1 MRQLRVT
8 VETDDRSRLASM
20 RKVTQSSVGP
30 PDVLEL
36 DTDAPRPVP
45 APGEVLIEV
54 KAAGLNPVD
63 AKVRAGSG
71 LLGEPPFTL
80 GWDVSGVVVEG
91 EGFAPGDEVF
101 GLIRFPREAAC
112 YAEYVAAPA
121 DELLLKPPT
130 ITHDEA
136 AAIPLVAE
144 TAWQAL
150 VHGAAVSEGDRV
162 LIHAGA
168 GGVGHVAI
176 QIAKARGAY
185 VITTASLAKH
195 DFVKSLGA
203 DEVIDYHEVN
213 YVELLNGSLDVVFD
227 TVGGGTAAESVPTLK
242 EGGRL
247 VTIVDYR
254 DGDLPA
260 IASQHELEYHPVLV
274 KPSADDLFEIVKL
287 IGEHKFKIEI
297 AAVLSIEQADKAHE
311 LIETHRTT
319 GKIVLIP

>member
-1 MRQLRVT
+1 
-8 VETDDRSRLASM
+8 M
-20 RKVTQSSVGP
+20 RKVIQTITGP
-30 PDVLEL
+30 PEVLEL
-36 DTDAPRPVP
+36 VTDAPRPEP
-45 APGEVLIEV
+45 GPGEVLIEV
-54 KAAGLNPVD
+54 KAAGVNPVD
-63 AKVRAGSG
+63 TKVRAGSG

-80 GWDVSGVVVEG
+80 GWDVSGVIVEG
-91 EGFAPGDEVF
+91 EGFEPGDEVF
-101 GLIRFPREAAC
+101 GLIRFPKEAAC
-112 YAEYVAAPA
+112 YAEYVTAPA
-121 DELLLKPPT
+121 EELMLKPPT

-150 VHGAAVSEGDRV
+150 VHAAQLQAGERV

-185 VITTASLAKH
+185 VITTASEIKH

-203 DEVIDYHEVN
+203 DEAIDYNEADF
-213 YVELLNGSLDVVFD
+213 VEELRGSLDVVFD
-227 TVGGGTAAESVPTLK
+227 TVGAGTSEQSLPTLK
-242 EGGRL
+242 PDGRL

-254 DGDLPA
+254 NEELPGLA
-260 IASQHELEYHPVLV
+260 AGSDVKYHGVLV

-287 IGEHKFKIEI
+287 IADHKFKVEL

>member
-1 MRQLRVT
+1 
-8 VETDDRSRLASM
+8 M
-20 RKVTQSSVGP
+20 RKVTQYTTGS

-36 DTDAPRPVP
+36 VTDAPRPLP

-54 KAAGLNPVD
+54 KAAGVNPVD

-91 EGFAPGDEVF
+91 DGFEPGDEVF
-101 GLIRFPREAAC
+101 GLVRFPREAAC
-112 YAEYVAAPA
+112 YAEYVTAPFE
-121 DELLLKPPT
+121 ELLLKPPT

-150 VHGAAVSEGDRV
+150 VHAANVQPGERV

-176 QIAKARGAY
+176 QIAKARGAH
-185 VITTASLAKH
+185 VITTASEIKH
-195 DFVKSLGA
+195 DFVKALGA
-203 DEVIDYHEVN
+203 DEVIDYREN
-213 YVELLNGSLDVVFD
+213 DFAAELAGSLDVVLD
-227 TVGGGTAAESVPTLK
+227 TVGAGTAAESLPTLK
-242 EGGRL
+242 PGGRL
-247 VTIVDYR
+247 VTIVEYR
-254 DGDLPA
+254 DESLPGLA
-260 IASQHELEYHPVLV
+260 EEHGVEYHGMLV

-287 IGEHKFKIEI
+287 IADHKFKIEL
-297 AAVLSIEQADKAHE
+297 AAVLSMEQADKAHE

>member
-1 MRQLRVT
+1 MRR
-8 VETDDRSRLASM
+8 
-20 RKVTQSSVGP
+20 VTQSTFGE

-36 DTDAPRPVP
+36 ETDAPRPEP
-45 APGEVLIEV
+45 GAGEVLIEV
-54 KAAGLNPVD
+54 KAAGVNPVD
-63 AKVRAGSG
+63 AKVRSGSG
-71 LLGEPPFTL
+71 LLGDPPFTL

-91 EGFAPGDEVF
+91 EGFEPGDEVF
-101 GLIRFPREAAC
+101 GLVRFPKEAAC
-112 YAEYVAAPA
+112 YAEYITAPA
-121 DELLLKPPT
+121 EELLLKPPT

-136 AAIPLVAE
+136 AAIPLVSE

-150 VHGAAVSEGDRV
+150 VHAVAIQPGERV

-185 VITTASLAKH
+185 VITTASEIKH
-195 DFVKSLGA
+195 DFLKKLGA
-203 DEVIDYHEVN
+203 AEAIDYNESDFA
-213 YVELLNGSLDVVFD
+213 ELLAGSVDVVFD
-227 TVGGGTAAESVPTLK
+227 TVGGGMTERSFPALRP
-242 EGGRL
+242 GGRL

-254 DGDLPA
+254 NEALPA
-260 IASQHELEYHPVLV
+260 LAAQHDVEYHGILV

-287 IGEHKFKIEI
+287 IADHKFKIEL